1 MDGSDAVTDM
11 LGRESAGSLRFFVSG
26 VEQVTDLI
34 FPQIQ
39 GAAD

>member
-1 MDGSDAVTDM
+1 MGKTDAAAD
-11 LGRESAGSLRFFVSG
+11 LPGRESAGSLRFFVSG